1 MVALVERERCAEA
14 EQHQC
19 DDKRVEVSAA
29 AVAELVQAVRVFA
42 GAALAEEQQGLVR
55 GVGHQCTDSAS
66 IDELPVMMYPVN
78 FATAM
83 PALAAR
89 AAMIALVLPEL
100 DIAQLLIW
108 ILVVQLV
115 FKDRP

>member
-1 MVALVERERCAEA
+1 
-14 EQHQC
+14 
-19 DDKRVEVSAA
+19 
-29 AVAELVQAVRVFA
+29 
-42 GAALAEEQQGLVR
+42 
-55 GVGHQCTDSAS
+55 
-66 IDELPVMMYPVN
+66 MMYPVN

-100 DIAQLLIW
+100 DIAQLPIW

>member
-1 MVALVERERCAEA
+1 
-14 EQHQC
+14 
-19 DDKRVEVSAA
+19 
-29 AVAELVQAVRVFA
+29 
-42 GAALAEEQQGLVR
+42 
-55 GVGHQCTDSAS
+55 
-66 IDELPVMMYPVN
+66 VN

-108 ILVVQLV
+108 ILVVQRV